1 MVPIGLF
8 ILVEQFLSRNLLR
21 RNILQN
27 RRHDGGPGG
36 TPARQGARNPQGKG
50 ACAPR
55 PGQALYEKETI
66 TGEEFIKILEEEQAM
81 CILPSRDEEQ
91 K

>member
-1 MVPIGLF
+1 VVPIGLF

-27 RRHDGGPGG
+27 RRHDALVGRQHDK
-36 TPARQGARNPQGKG
+36 AREILKEKEPVLHALAKR
-50 ACAPR
+50 
-55 PGQALYEKETI
+55 LYEKETI
-66 TGEEFIKILEEEQAM
+66 TGEEFIKILKEEQAM